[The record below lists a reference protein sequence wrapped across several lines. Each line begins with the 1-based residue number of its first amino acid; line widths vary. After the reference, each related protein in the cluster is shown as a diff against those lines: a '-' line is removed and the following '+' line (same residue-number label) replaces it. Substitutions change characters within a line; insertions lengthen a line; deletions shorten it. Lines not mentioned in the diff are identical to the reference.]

1 MTTVPSDAGDPALP
15 IPPEC
20 MGATA
25 HPLLQGPEPDVRR
38 VMAALR
44 GVMDPGVG
52 ENIVDLGLVE
62 RLSLSPGRAE
72 LVLAAT
78 TDSCPLS
85 DLSADAALRAMQ
97 RVLPDTD
104 LFVRHDPLAEWTPLR
119 LSAQA
124 QRRWRS
130 T

>member
-1 MTTVPSDAGDPALP
+1 MIPARPGPDDALP
-15 IPPEC
+15 RRRNAAPPAPC
-20 MGATA
+20 
-25 HPLLQGPEPDVRR
+25 LLGPERDLRR

-44 GVMDPGVG
+44 DVVDPQVG

-72 LVLAAT
+72 LVLVAT
-78 TDSCPLS
+78 TDACPLS

-104 LFVRHDPLAEWTPLR
+104 LFVLHDLQTEWTPDR

-124 QRRWRS
+124 QRRWHLD
-130 T
+130 